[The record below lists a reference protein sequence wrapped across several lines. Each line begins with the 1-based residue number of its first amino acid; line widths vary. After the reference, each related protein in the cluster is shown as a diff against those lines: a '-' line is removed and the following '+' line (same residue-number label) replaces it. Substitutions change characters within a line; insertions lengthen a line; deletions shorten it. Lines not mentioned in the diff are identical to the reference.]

1 MSKQIKV
8 LYSEVASTHDEQNE
22 VGVVLAKL
30 NVEAY
35 PARGAF
41 GGRYVLSSYVV
52 GGGEGLVDNR
62 RFLDVY
68 SDQKAIREAIRV
80 YDELLAAH
88 FVPVALAEVVV
99 EEEPQS

>member
-22 VGVVLAKL
+22 VHVVLAKL

-41 GGRYVLSSYVV
+41 NGRYVLSSYAL
-52 GGGEGLVDNR
+52 GDGEELVDDH
-62 RFLDVY
+62 RFLNVY

-80 YDELLAAH
+80 YDEMLAAH
-88 FVPVALAEVVV
+88 FVPVALAEAVV